1 MNSFANVLMFY
12 HSLWA
17 RVILCAHYNIH
28 HRAKQQKLV
37 SHLQGL
43 DNYLTLV
50 ILSNKCGNA
59 LIIAFHTIGTE
70 LEFYPRPE
78 ILLAEYMIRRL
89 SIVI

>member
-1 MNSFANVLMFY
+1 MNSFAYVLMLY

-28 HRAKQQKLV
+28 HTAKQQKLV

-43 DNYLTLV
+43 DNYLTSHFV
-50 ILSNKCGNA
+50 NNQYVTFLSNFCGGNSEV
-59 LIIAFHTIGTE
+59 TG
-70 LEFYPRPE
+70 
-78 ILLAEYMIRRL
+78 LLAEYMIRRL